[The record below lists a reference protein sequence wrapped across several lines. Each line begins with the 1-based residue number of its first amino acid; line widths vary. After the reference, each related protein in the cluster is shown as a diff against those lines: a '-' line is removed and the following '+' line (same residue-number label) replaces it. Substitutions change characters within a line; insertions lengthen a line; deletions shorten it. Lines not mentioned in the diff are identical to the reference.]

1 MYDTIQC
8 SICDGLFHRE
18 SDGELFCLSCLNQ
31 WLEDGSDAIEC
42 KLCHQ
47 PKKKFFKCTRGNFV
61 DCYDEYNFGSG
72 DSEVCSIHNQLQL
85 FYCCTCKKAVC
96 QTCVTYTHERHQHV
110 IKSVA
115 DISPHQRQ
123 FTRDMYDVVNTRLQK
138 AREYI
143 ENIET
148 CLAQVD
154 TCVSEAEKEID
165 NYVVEAVECI
175 KTKAGEMKK
184 RLKSLQMIKMEDLKE
199 EKSKALLLTKNMETS
214 LTEAAKSV
222 NTCPDHVYVAK
233 HIDINENL
241 LKLCIEQQ
249 HQQKDTS
256 GNIKFVPGCLKATE
270 FYCGQLLHRRSVQI
284 ENHIGEFKKIN
295 AVSGSGKGYLAISD
309 KSSADVVIINCQNK
323 DEICQMHSLKSI
335 ARSASASFKK
345 PSSLTFTDTG
355 NIVVLNSTALLV
367 FNVAS
372 ESVVDVIPL
381 PTSILRRR
389 KRSSKT
395 KIAITTNNEIILG
408 NSKSKRLFV
417 LDKFGE
423 VLRTFYVPF
432 APATS
437 MCTNENKLALANRAC
452 GKIYIMNL
460 NTGEEICTITTPSV
474 ESVCF
479 DDSASCLVIRNTVS
493 EMGVIEQYCSSTGQ
507 LIGILATGLEH
518 PIGLTILDCDHIAVA
533 NKKYIK
539 ILQIQ

>member
-1 MYDTIQC
+1 MYDTIPC

-31 WLEDGSDAIEC
+31 WLEDGSDDIEC

-72 DSEVCSIHNQLQL
+72 GSEVCSTHNQPQL

-110 IKSVA
+110 IRSVA

-123 FTRDMYDVVNTRLQK
+123 FTRDMYDVVMTRLQK
-138 AREYI
+138 AKEYV
-143 ENIET
+143 ESIET
-148 CLAQVD
+148 CLKHLD

-165 NYVVEAVECI
+165 KFVVEAIEGI
-175 KTKAGEMKK
+175 KMKAGELKK
-184 RLKSLQMIKMEDLKE
+184 RLKALQLIKVEDLKA
-199 EKSKALLLTKNMETS
+199 EKSKALLLTKNMERS

-222 NTCPDHVYVAK
+222 DTCPDYVYVVK

-249 HQQKDTS
+249 HQQKVTS
-256 GNIKFVPGCLKATE
+256 GNIKFVPGCVKATE
-270 FYCGQLLHRRSVQI
+270 FYCGQLLHRRTLQMA
-284 ENHIGEFKKIN
+284 NHIGEFKKIN
-295 AVSGSGKGYLAISD
+295 AISGSGNGYLAVSD

-323 DEICQMHSLKSI
+323 EEICQMHSLKSI
-335 ARSASASFKK
+335 ATSASVSFKK
-345 PSSLTFTDTG
+345 PSSLSFTDTG
-355 NIVVLNSTALLV
+355 NLVVLNSSKLLV
-367 FNVAS
+367 FSVAS

-381 PTSILRRR
+381 PKYILKRR
-389 KRSSKT
+389 KRSSKA
-395 KIAITTNNEIILG
+395 KIAMTTNNEIIVG

-417 LDKFGE
+417 LNKFGE
-423 VLRTFYVPF
+423 VLRTFYIPF

-437 MCTNENKLALANRAC
+437 MCTSENKLAFANRAC
-452 GKIYIMNL
+452 GEVYIMNL
-460 NTGEEICTITTPSV
+460 NSGEEICTITTPQV

-479 DDSASCLVIRNTVS
+479 DDSSSCLVIRNTVA

-518 PIGLTILDCDHIAVA
+518 PIGLTVLDCDHIAVA

-539 ILQIQ
+539 ILNVH